1 MDLRNVKKIKIGN
14 AELKTL
20 GINGKVAWQ
29 GLPEFKVDDTLYNP
43 DTFPFFLTIENN
55 ANVVFTNFDS
65 SSYKLTVFLIGG
77 GGAGSQGWVDTN
89 AHVNMGSMF
98 EFLQSGAGGGGGE
111 IKTVTPIIVENTT
124 YPISIGNGGTIGT
137 ATLGTG
143 MGGYHQYFNT
153 TASTDGGSTSA
164 FGSTANGG
172 KAGQANKSGDS
183 RTDFYNPQGGSS
195 YAKGGNGVQKLNK
208 NQDKPMPTVGATG
221 TTINGVVYGSAG
233 SGGGYKYDYGI
244 EYAGGLYNWY
254 TVQTDTVDADGHG
267 NYGSGG
273 NGAKPRSS
281 QANGVAAAAEILTQ
295 PENGFKGAVIL
306 KIEEI

>member
-77 GGAGSQGWVDTN
+77 GGAGSQGWVNSQSHRN
-89 AHVNMGSMF
+89 ATQF
-98 EFLQSGAGGGGGE
+98 ECLQSGAGGGGGE
-111 IKTVTPIIVENTT
+111 VKTVTPTITENTN
-124 YPISIGNGGTIGT
+124 YPLVIGNGGTIGT
-137 ATLGTG
+137 ATTG
-143 MGGYHQYFNT
+143 EAMGGLHKYLNT

-164 FGSTANGG
+164 FGSTASGG
-172 KAGQANKSGDS
+172 KAGQKPNSGNVTTS
-183 RTDFYNPQGGSS
+183 FTPQGGSS
-195 YAKGGNGVQKLNK
+195 YAKGGNGIAKMSQ

-221 TTINGVVYGSAG
+221 TTINGVVYGSGG
-233 SGGGYKYDYGI
+233 SGGGYSYDYGV
-244 EYAGGLYNWY
+244 YNEWQIATWY
-254 TVQTDTVDADGHG
+254 NVSASTTNATGHG

-273 NGAKPRSS
+273 NGGRPHASHL
-281 QANGVAAAAEILTQ
+281 NGAGATAEILTQ